1 MPPDDALCFPPVR
14 PSVCPS
20 VAPLKSLGNQLLP
33 EFSSNYFET
42 LHIYYKHFE
51 DVHANFADKKKI
63 FFDKIMSFS
72 T

>member
-1 MPPDDALCFPPVR
+1 MPRDASQEALFFTPVR

-20 VAPLKSLGNQLLP
+20 VAPLKSLCDQLHP
-33 EFSSNYFET
+33 QFSSNYFET

-51 DVHANFADKKKI
+51 DVHVNLENN
-63 FFDKIMSFS
+63 FDKIMAFS